1 MRLWKSAKSI
11 IVILTIMSTI
21 VCSKK
26 NSTNPGENHTPDII
40 TLVARPSSLG
50 QGAVSNIKVTVEDE
64 DNDNLKYYWSCSG
77 GTLNTSKSM
86 LKKYSAMPAAKT
98 KSESIDWTAPYEDGT
113 YRIDVTISDGIDS
126 VSENVNIEVKG
137 IFYDTFTDTLPH
149 WYQHY
154 CDFWIADSA
163 MHIKGNKNLY
173 DGDIQ
178 HTFNPFL
185 KPEYKINMKIAR
197 STETDTAG
205 YYGINFQVND
215 IGVVAVKSYFF
226 VIYPDDTTNWALLA
240 YYFDGFDS
248 RWTLL
253 KEDSKGSSPLI
264 RTGEGEY
271 NDIFITIKSDKTI
284 IIEVDGSLLY
294 QTDELL
300 NIESSLG
307 RELNLD
313 LTAIAFRTSYEFE
326 SQADHVYVPKLSE
339 ENYYFEKYAYNS
351 GNNEDIQAISKSP
364 ESLPILS
371 NIIKSINR

>member
-86 LKKYSAMPAAKT
+86 LKKYSAMLAAKT
-98 KSESIDWTAPYEDGT
+98 KSDSIDWTAPYEDGT

>member
-98 KSESIDWTAPYEDGT
+98 KSDSIDWTAPYEDGT